1 MALGLAKLGLMTVE
15 SIWMSLAGL
24 VPVYVGTRLGGI
36 VRQRMDAEAFR
47 KVVLMM
53 LIVFGVV
60 LVGKTAL
67 AWFGHRIRW
76 LKGGYRPRRASLR
89 A

>member
-1 MALGLAKLGLMTVE
+1 M
-15 SIWMSLAGL
+15 
-24 VPVYVGTRLGGI
+24 
-36 VRQRMDAEAFR
+36 RQRMGAESFR

-67 AWFGHRIRW
+67 A
-76 LKGGYRPRRASLR
+76 
-89 A
+89 